1 MKVKM
6 SLRVKRKIDLI
17 GQEKV
22 TLSFFIDFIVDLILE
37 HSNFDVFLVLDS
49 FAMLR
54 STFLYTI
61 ITIGLQ

>member
-1 MKVKM
+1 MT
-6 SLRVKRKIDLI
+6 VKRMIDLI

-22 TLSFFIDFIVDLILE
+22 SFVIDFIVNLILE

-49 FAMLR
+49 FVMLR

>member
-1 MKVKM
+1 MT
-6 SLRVKRKIDLI
+6 VKRMIDLI

-22 TLSFFIDFIVDLILE
+22 SFVIDFIVNLILE